1 MLHKVYYIIVIAI
14 TDINPTKIIAYKYIE
29 KLFIRINHY
38 NYFSVNNINSLF
50 KSKIWLFYWNI
61 NKN

>member
-50 KSKIWLFYWNI
+50 KSKIWLFY
-61 NKN
+61 

>member
-14 TDINPTKIIAYKYIE
+14 TDINPTKIMAYKYIE
-29 KLFIRINHY
+29 ELLIRINHY

-50 KSKIWLFYWNI
+50 KSKIWLFY
-61 NKN
+61 